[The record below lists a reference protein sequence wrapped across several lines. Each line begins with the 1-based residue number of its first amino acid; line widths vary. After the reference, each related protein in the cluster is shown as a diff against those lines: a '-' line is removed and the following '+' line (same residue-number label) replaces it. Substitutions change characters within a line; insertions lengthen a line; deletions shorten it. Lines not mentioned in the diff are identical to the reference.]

1 VRLAPGKPGEASY
14 HLLAQSLREQIL
26 QDRFA
31 AEEPLPTEVALAD
44 EHALSRQTVR
54 RAYLELVNEGLVY
67 RVPGRGSFVTSEQVR
82 YGRSFGSIEDL
93 MSLTLDIELELVS
106 PLAGSYDAYAA
117 GRLELAGRMLYS
129 VSFRRLHRGEVFCTT
144 QVYLPP
150 QVGQS
155 LEDEPAL
162 LQVGHRSRMTIIGL
176 LDSRG
181 AGIQDAEQI
190 ITAVAARG
198 EVAERL
204 QAPSG
209 SPLLHIERLYRDGAG
224 HPVELAIS
232 DFLPEHYS
240 RRLRLGRAVS
250 YSVTAAGGGPSP

>member
-14 HLLAQSLREQIL
+14 RLLAQSLREQII

-31 AEEPLPTEVALAD
+31 A
-44 EHALSRQTVR
+44 
-54 RAYLELVNEGLVY
+54 
-67 RVPGRGSFVTSEQVR
+67 
-82 YGRSFGSIEDL
+82 
-93 MSLTLDIELELVS
+93 
-106 PLAGSYDAYAA
+106 
-117 GRLELAGRMLYS
+117 
-129 VSFRRLHRGEVFCTT
+129 T

-150 QVGQS
+150 QVDQS

>member
-1 VRLAPGKPGEASY
+1 MRLAPGKPGGASY
-14 HLLAQSLREQIL
+14 RLAQSLREQIL

-54 RAYLELVNEGLVY
+54 RAYLELV
-67 RVPGRGSFVTSEQVR
+67 
-82 YGRSFGSIEDL
+82 
-93 MSLTLDIELELVS
+93 
-106 PLAGSYDAYAA
+106 
-117 GRLELAGRMLYS
+117 
-129 VSFRRLHRGEVFCTT
+129 
-144 QVYLPP
+144 
-150 QVGQS
+150 
-155 LEDEPAL
+155 
-162 LQVGHRSRMTIIGL
+162 
-176 LDSRG
+176 
-181 AGIQDAEQI
+181 
-190 ITAVAARG
+190 
-198 EVAERL
+198 AERL

-240 RRLRLGRAVS
+240 HRLRLGRAVS